1 MKKNLI
7 SVIILALLIVNI
19 VLTAIMMFS
28 VTGTARKTSALVDN
42 ITRALNLEL
51 TARGE
56 AGKTA
61 VPMSDIA
68 TYDIAEMTI
77 ELQQSEGDDEQ
88 SEGDDKQHYFVGAI
102 TLSMNTKDK
111 DYKTYGEEME
121 SRESLIKS
129 EITDVISNYTAE
141 EARNNQDAIKSEI
154 LERIQTM
161 FDSEFVFNVAFSDI
175 MIQ

>member
-7 SVIILALLIVNI
+7 SIIILALLIVNI

-28 VTGTARKTSALVDN
+28 VTGTATKTSALVDN

-51 TARGE
+51 TAKGD
-56 AGKTA
+56 AGASA
-61 VPMSDIA
+61 VPISDIA

-77 ELQQSEGDDEQ
+77 ELQQDAEGN
-88 SEGDDKQHYFVGAI
+88 QHFFVGSI

-111 DYKTYGEEME
+111 DYKTYGGDME

-129 EITDVISNYTAE
+129 EITDVISSYTVE
-141 EARNNQDAIKSEI
+141 DARSNQDAIKSEI
-154 LERIQTM
+154 LERIQTL
-161 FDSEFVFNVAFSDI
+161 FNSEFVFNVAFSDI
-175 MIQ
+175 LIQ

>member
-7 SVIILALLIVNI
+7 SIIILALLIVNI

-28 VTGTARKTSALVDN
+28 VTGTATRTSALVDN

-51 TARGE
+51 TAKGD
-56 AGKTA
+56 AGASA
-61 VPMSDIA
+61 VPISDIA

-77 ELQQSEGDDEQ
+77 ELQQDAEGN
-88 SEGDDKQHYFVGAI
+88 QHFFVGSI

-111 DYKTYGEEME
+111 DYKTYGGDME

-129 EITDVISNYTAE
+129 EITDVISSYTVE
-141 EARNNQDAIKSEI
+141 DARSNQDTIKSEI
-154 LERIQTM
+154 LERIQTL
-161 FDSEFVFNVAFSDI
+161 FNSEFVFNVAFSDI
-175 MIQ
+175 LIQ

>member
-61 VPMSDIA
+61 VPRSDMA
-68 TYDIAEMTI
+68 KYDIAEMRI
-77 ELQQSEGDDEQ
+77 ELQQSEE
-88 SEGDDKQHYFVGAI
+88 DDKQHYFVGAI

-161 FDSEFVFNVAFSDI
+161 FDSEVVFNVAFSDI
-175 MIQ
+175 MIQYLLK

>member
-77 ELQQSEGDDEQ
+77 ELQQSEGQ

-141 EARNNQDAIKSEI
+141 EARRTLLRVRYWSGFRRCLIRSLSLMWRLVI
-154 LERIQTM
+154 L
-161 FDSEFVFNVAFSDI
+161 
-175 MIQ
+175 

>member
-77 ELQQSEGDDEQ
+77 ELQQSEGQ

>member
-77 ELQQSEGDDEQ
+77 ELPQ

>member
-7 SVIILALLIVNI
+7 SIVILALLIVNI

-28 VTGTARKTSALVDN
+28 VTGTSKKTAALVDN
-42 ITRALNLEL
+42 IATALNLEL
-51 TARGE
+51 AANGNGE
-56 AGKTA
+56 DAQKEA
-61 VPMSDIA
+61 IPMSDIA
-68 TYDIAEMTI
+68 TYDISEKMTI
-77 ELQQSEGDDEQ
+77 PLQLDADGEP
-88 SEGDDKQHYFVGAI
+88 HYFIASI

-111 DYKTYGEEME
+111 GYKKYGSDEEMA

-129 EITDVISNYTAE
+129 EVIDVISQYNVDAARSSQDQIRE
-141 EARNNQDAIKSEI
+141 EII
-154 LERIQTM
+154 ERIQTM

>member
-77 ELQQSEGDDEQ
+77 ELQQSEGDD
-88 SEGDDKQHYFVGAI
+88 KQYYFVGAI

>member
-7 SVIILALLIVNI
+7 SSIILALLIVNI

-28 VTGTARKTSALVDN
+28 VTGTATKTSALVDN

-51 TARGE
+51 TAKGD
-56 AGKTA
+56 AGASA
-61 VPMSDIA
+61 VPISDIA

-77 ELQQSEGDDEQ
+77 ELQQDAEGEQ
-88 SEGDDKQHYFVGAI
+88 HFFVGSI

-111 DYKTYGEEME
+111 DYKTYGGDME

-129 EITDVISNYTAE
+129 EITDVISSYTVE
-141 EARNNQDAIKSEI
+141 DARSNQDTIKSEI
-154 LERIQTM
+154 LERIQTL
-161 FDSEFVFNVAFSDI
+161 FNSEFVFNVAFSDI
-175 MIQ
+175 LIQ

>member
-7 SVIILALLIVNI
+7 SIIILALLIVNI

-28 VTGTARKTSALVDN
+28 VTGTATKTSALVDN

-51 TARGE
+51 TAKGD
-56 AGKTA
+56 AGASA
-61 VPMSDIA
+61 VPISEIA

-77 ELQQSEGDDEQ
+77 ELQQDAEGEQ
-88 SEGDDKQHYFVGAI
+88 HFFVGSI

-111 DYKTYGEEME
+111 DYKTYGGDME

-129 EITDVISNYTAE
+129 EITDVISSYTVE
-141 EARNNQDAIKSEI
+141 DARSNQDTIKSEI
-154 LERIQTM
+154 LERIQTL
-161 FDSEFVFNVAFSDI
+161 FNSEFVFNVAFSDI
-175 MIQ
+175 LIQ

>member
-7 SVIILALLIVNI
+7 SIIILALLIVNI

-28 VTGTARKTSALVDN
+28 VTGTATKTSALVDN

-51 TARGE
+51 TAKGD
-56 AGKTA
+56 AGASA
-61 VPMSDIA
+61 VPISDIA

-77 ELQQSEGDDEQ
+77 ELQQDAEGN
-88 SEGDDKQHYFVGAI
+88 QHFFVGSI

-111 DYKTYGEEME
+111 DYKTYGGDME

-129 EITDVISNYTAE
+129 EITDVISSYMVE
-141 EARNNQDAIKSEI
+141 DARSNQDTIKSEI
-154 LERIQTM
+154 LERIQTL
-161 FDSEFVFNVAFSDI
+161 FNSEFVFNVAFSDI
-175 MIQ
+175 LIQ

>member
-77 ELQQSEGDDEQ
+77 ELQQDAEGEQ
-88 SEGDDKQHYFVGAI
+88 HFFVGSI

-111 DYKTYGEEME
+111 DYKTYGGDME

-129 EITDVISNYTAE
+129 EITDVISSYTVE
-141 EARNNQDAIKSEI
+141 DARSNQDTIKSEI
-154 LERIQTM
+154 LERIQTL
-161 FDSEFVFNVAFSDI
+161 FNSEFVFNVAFSDI
-175 MIQ
+175 LIQ

>member
-7 SVIILALLIVNI
+7 SIIILALLIVNI

-28 VTGTARKTSALVDN
+28 VTGTATKTSALVDN

-51 TARGE
+51 TAKGD
-56 AGKTA
+56 AGASA
-61 VPMSDIA
+61 VPISDIA

-77 ELQQSEGDDEQ
+77 ELQQDAEGEQ
-88 SEGDDKQHYFVGAI
+88 HFFVGSI

-111 DYKTYGEEME
+111 DYKTYGGDME

-129 EITDVISNYTAE
+129 EITDVISPYTVE
-141 EARNNQDAIKSEI
+141 DARSNQDTIKSEI
-154 LERIQTM
+154 LERIQTL
-161 FDSEFVFNVAFSDI
+161 FNSEFVFNVAFSDI
-175 MIQ
+175 LIQ

>member
-7 SVIILALLIVNI
+7 SIIILALLIVNI

-28 VTGTARKTSALVDN
+28 VTGTATKTSALVDN

-51 TARGE
+51 TAKGD
-56 AGKTA
+56 AGASA
-61 VPMSDIA
+61 VPISDIA

-77 ELQQSEGDDEQ
+77 ELQQDAEGN
-88 SEGDDKQHYFVGAI
+88 QHFFVGSI

-111 DYKTYGEEME
+111 DYKTYGGDME

-129 EITDVISNYTAE
+129 EITDVISSYTVE
-141 EARNNQDAIKSEI
+141 DARSNQDTIKSEI
-154 LERIQTM
+154 LERIQTL
-161 FDSEFVFNVAFSDI
+161 FNSEFVFNVAFSDI

>member
-7 SVIILALLIVNI
+7 SIIILALLIVNI

-42 ITRALNLEL
+42 ITRSLNLEL
-51 TARGE
+51 TAKGE
-56 AGKTA
+56 AGATA

-68 TYDIAEMTI
+68 TYDIEKMTI
-77 ELQQSEGDDEQ
+77 ELKRGEGDV
-88 SEGDDKQHYFVGAI
+88 EGEPHFFVGAI
-102 TLSMNTKDK
+102 TLSMNTKHE

-121 SRESLIKS
+121 SRQSLIKS
-129 EITDVISNYTAE
+129 EITDVISSYTAE
-141 EARNNQDAIKSEI
+141 DARNNQDGMKAEI

-161 FDSEFVFNVAFSDI
+161 FSSEFIFNVAFSDI
-175 MIQ
+175 IIQ

>member
-51 TARGE
+51 TARGD

-61 VPMSDIA
+61 IPMADIA

-77 ELQQSEGDDEQ
+77 ELQTDEEG
-88 SEGDDKQHYFVGAI
+88 KQHFFVGSI
-102 TLSMNTKDK
+102 TLSMNIKDK
-111 DYKTYGEEME
+111 DYKTYGEAMSEK
-121 SRESLIKS
+121 ESLIKS
-129 EITDVISNYTAE
+129 EITDVISKYSAE
-141 EARNNQDAIKSEI
+141 DARNNQDTIKSEI

-161 FDSEFVFNVAFSDI
+161 FDSEFVFSVAFSDI

>member
-7 SVIILALLIVNI
+7 SIIILALLIVNI

-28 VTGTARKTSALVDN
+28 VTGTATKTSALVDN

-51 TARGE
+51 TAKGD
-56 AGKTA
+56 AGASA
-61 VPMSDIA
+61 VPISDIA

-77 ELQQSEGDDEQ
+77 ELQQDAEGN
-88 SEGDDKQHYFVGAI
+88 QHFFVGSI

-111 DYKTYGEEME
+111 DYKTYGGDME

-129 EITDVISNYTAE
+129 EITDVISSYTVE
-141 EARNNQDAIKSEI
+141 DARGNQDTIKSEI
-154 LERIQTM
+154 LERIQTL
-161 FDSEFVFNVAFSDI
+161 FNSEFVFNVAFSDI
-175 MIQ
+175 LIQ

>member
-51 TARGE
+51 TARGD
-56 AGKTA
+56 AGKTSI
-61 VPMSDIA
+61 PMSDIA
-68 TYDIAEMTI
+68 TYDIEEMTI
-77 ELQQSEGDDEQ
+77 ELRQ

-111 DYKTYGEEME
+111 DYKTYGEEMA

-129 EITDVISNYTAE
+129 EITDVIANYTAE
-141 EARNNQDAIKSEI
+141 EARSDQDAIKSEI

>member
-19 VLTAIMMFS
+19 ILTAIMMFS

-51 TARGE
+51 TARGD

-61 VPMSDIA
+61 IPISDIA

-77 ELQQSEGDDEQ
+77 ELKRTEGDD
-88 SEGDDKQHYFVGAI
+88 SPHYFVGAI

-111 DYKTYGEEME
+111 DYKTYGGEME

-129 EITDVISNYTAE
+129 EITDVISQYTVE
-141 EARNNQDAIKSEI
+141 EARDNQDAIKSEM

-161 FDSEFVFNVAFSDI
+161 FDSEFVFSVAFSDI

>member
-7 SVIILALLIVNI
+7 SIIILALLIVNI

-51 TARGE
+51 TARGDT
-56 AGKTA
+56 GKTA
-61 VPMSDIA
+61 VPMADIA

-77 ELQQSEGDDEQ
+77 ELQRGEDNEP
-88 SEGDDKQHYFVGAI
+88 HYFVGAI

-129 EITDVISNYTAE
+129 EITDVISQYTAE
-141 EARNNQDAIKSEI
+141 DARNNQDTIKSEI

-161 FDSEFVFNVAFSDI
+161 FDSEFVFSVAFSDI

>member
-7 SVIILALLIVNI
+7 SIIILALLIVNI

-28 VTGTARKTSALVDN
+28 VTGTATKTSALVDN

-51 TARGE
+51 TAKGD
-56 AGKTA
+56 AGASA
-61 VPMSDIA
+61 VPISDIA

-77 ELQQSEGDDEQ
+77 ELQQDAEGN
-88 SEGDDKQHYFVGAI
+88 QHFFVGSI

-111 DYKTYGEEME
+111 DYKTYGGDME

-129 EITDVISNYTAE
+129 EITDVISSYTGE
-141 EARNNQDAIKSEI
+141 DARSNQDTIKSEI
-154 LERIQTM
+154 LERIQTL
-161 FDSEFVFNVAFSDI
+161 FNSEFVFNVAFSDI
-175 MIQ
+175 LIQ

>member
-1 MKKNLI
+1 
-7 SVIILALLIVNI
+7 
-19 VLTAIMMFS
+19 
-28 VTGTARKTSALVDN
+28 
-42 ITRALNLEL
+42 
-51 TARGE
+51 
-56 AGKTA
+56 
-61 VPMSDIA
+61 
-68 TYDIAEMTI
+68 
-77 ELQQSEGDDEQ
+77 
-88 SEGDDKQHYFVGAI
+88 
-102 TLSMNTKDK
+102 
-111 DYKTYGEEME
+111 ME

>member
-7 SVIILALLIVNI
+7 SIIILALLIVNI

-28 VTGTARKTSALVDN
+28 VTGTATKTSALVDN

-51 TARGE
+51 TAKGD
-56 AGKTA
+56 AGASA
-61 VPMSDIA
+61 VPISDIA

-77 ELQQSEGDDEQ
+77 ELQQDTEG
-88 SEGDDKQHYFVGAI
+88 KQHFFVGSI

-111 DYKTYGEEME
+111 DYKTYGGDME

-129 EITDVISNYTAE
+129 EITDVISSYTVE
-141 EARNNQDAIKSEI
+141 DARSNQDTIKSEI
-154 LERIQTM
+154 LERIQTL
-161 FDSEFVFNVAFSDI
+161 FNSEFVFNVAFSDI
-175 MIQ
+175 LIQ